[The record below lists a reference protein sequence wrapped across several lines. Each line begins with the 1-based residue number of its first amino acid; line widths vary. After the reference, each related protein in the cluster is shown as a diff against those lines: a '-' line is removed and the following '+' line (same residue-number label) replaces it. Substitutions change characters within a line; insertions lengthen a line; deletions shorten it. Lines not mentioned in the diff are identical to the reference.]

1 MADPPPKFP
10 RPGALPAVETLA
22 SMKAVDP
29 RQERRDSIGALDDND
44 RALLNRVLTTAKQ
57 AIEGSKTDREQMQRA
72 IEAEARERAT
82 LEGKMVSR
90 FSDYDAKINSIQ
102 EDVGELKGLRGDIS
116 GLRGDISSLTSAV
129 TANLTEDAR
138 RERDHNA
145 LVIRVEALANEQGR
159 ESRKAAGAKS
169 GRWWGLLTGTSGPI
183 VFAFLIWL
191 ITTIINAASGK
202 PPPPMPS
209 LTAPAPTSETPAPT
223 PSADH

>member
-57 AIEGSKTDREQMQRA
+57 AIEGSKADREQMQKA
-72 IEAEARERAT
+72 IEAEARERAM

-90 FSDYDAKINSIQ
+90 FSDYDVQITNIK

-116 GLRGDISSLTSAV
+116 GLRGDISGLTSAV
-129 TANLTEDAR
+129 TANLAEDAR
-138 RERDHNA
+138 RERDHGA
-145 LVIRVEALANEQGR
+145 LVIRVEALANDVGR
-159 ESRKAAGAKS
+159 ASGKAAGARS
-169 GRWWGLLTGTSGPI
+169 GRLWGLLTGTSGPI

-191 ITTIINAASGK
+191 ITTVINAMSGK

-209 LTAPAPTSETPAPT
+209 LTPAPPASEVSAPAS
-223 PSADH
+223 SAH